1 MTAEITS
8 YQFDTVEVR
17 PASCEVLRDGKTV
30 PLEPKAFRVLLYL
43 LENRDRAV
51 TKDELI
57 RQVWQGAA
65 VTDNALTRIVAQ
77 LRRELGDDAR
87 QARYIQTLPTLGYR
101 FVAELKIH
109 SAAQSPQRRS
119 GKFAVITAGV
129 VVLTAA
135 VALVGWMRPGSA
147 YRAPIALRPVQVTSS
162 PELDAGG
169 SFSPDAKSIA

>member
-101 FVAELKIH
+101 FIAELRVVSPQPPAPRGTRSMMIA
-109 SAAQSPQRRS
+109 SAA
-119 GKFAVITAGV
+119 G
-129 VVLTAA
+129 LA
-135 VALVGWMRPGSA
+135 VAVLVAWLLIGHGGA
-147 YRAPIALRPVQVTSS
+147 VAPS
-162 PELDAGG
+162 
-169 SFSPDAKSIA
+169 